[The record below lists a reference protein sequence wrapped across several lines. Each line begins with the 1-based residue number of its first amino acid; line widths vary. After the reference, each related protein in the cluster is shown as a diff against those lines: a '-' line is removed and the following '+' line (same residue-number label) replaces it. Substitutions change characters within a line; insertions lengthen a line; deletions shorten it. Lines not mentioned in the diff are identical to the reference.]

1 MEELVNF
8 WKLAARL
15 KEEARRGWVQRL
27 HLKDV
32 ESVADHSYGVAMLSL
47 YEAYRRGYDIEK
59 VLKLALVHD
68 LEEAITGDLTPLDK
82 RRKGATEAFRLKRS
96 AMNEVLR
103 RFPAEGRREY
113 RDLWTDL
120 REGRSREARLVK
132 DLDRLEMALQA
143 AEYGKK
149 VRNRTGLSE
158 FYRSALGEILDPG
171 LRAIVRGLMTVKR
184 G

>member
-1 MEELVNF
+1 MEDLVNF

-32 ESVADHSYGVAMLSL
+32 ESVADHSYALPMFSL
-47 YEAYRRGYDIEK
+47 TEGYRGGYEAGK

-120 REGRSREARLVK
+120 
-132 DLDRLEMALQA
+132 
-143 AEYGKK
+143 
-149 VRNRTGLSE
+149 
-158 FYRSALGEILDPG
+158 
-171 LRAIVRGLMTVKR
+171 
-184 G
+184 